1 MNTAH
6 IQINPVQWSRLN
18 DIDHV
23 ASISEVNLYEF
34 ACGAHGAVDDTIAN
48 LDLSR
53 VRRKLM
59 EPAPEGKGW
68 GQEEALEAEKWYR
81 RYLHIVL
88 NNRGF
93 RAVPNNKI
101 DAFWH
106 QHILDTKAYARDC
119 MTVFGCFIHHNPYFG
134 LNGDA
139 AERDACFEQTK
150 TLYLATFGE
159 TGTSLGA
166 EGKDCGAGSCDGGGT
181 CNACTVDGD

>member
-1 MNTAH
+1 M
-6 IQINPVQWSRLN
+6 
-18 DIDHV
+18 
-23 ASISEVNLYEF
+23 
-34 ACGAHGAVDDTIAN
+34 
-48 LDLSR
+48 
-53 VRRKLM
+53 
-59 EPAPEGKGW
+59 
-68 GQEEALEAEKWYR
+68 
-81 RYLHIVL
+81 
-88 NNRGF
+88 
-93 RAVPNNKI
+93 PNNKI

>member
-68 GQEEALEAEKWYR
+68 GQEEALE
-81 RYLHIVL
+81 
-88 NNRGF
+88 G
-93 RAVPNNKI
+93 
-101 DAFWH
+101 
-106 QHILDTKAYARDC
+106 
-119 MTVFGCFIHHNPYFG
+119 
-134 LNGDA
+134 
-139 AERDACFEQTK
+139 
-150 TLYLATFGE
+150 
-159 TGTSLGA
+159 
-166 EGKDCGAGSCDGGGT
+166 
-181 CNACTVDGD
+181 